1 MRGFIEYFY
10 RYAIA
15 ADLLMISLLIGGVVS
30 MGKVTSTFFPEVKS
44 KIINIQIVY
53 PGASP
58 EEIEEGIVIKIED
71 NLKGVAG
78 IDQVTSVSSEN
89 AASIIVETAHANE
102 TDEILQD
109 VKNAVDRISSFPT
122 GMEPPIIYKRDQIDL
137 AISFAVN
144 GDADLAT
151 LKRIARKVE
160 DDLREVEGISQ
171 VELNGFPDEEI
182 EVTLSEDKM
191 RSLNLS
197 FIEVA
202 AALRNSNIETT
213 GGKIRGENEELLIR
227 GRFKEYY
234 ARDLGDIVVRATD
247 DGRVIRL
254 ADIAEVKDKWSEDA
268 PSRNTFNGKPAVV
281 VNVSNLVGEN
291 LLFITDHVKNY
302 IDSWNEAGNEVR
314 LDIIDDRSVV
324 LQQRIDLLA
333 NNGIIG
339 FILVVIILALF
350 LNIRLAF
357 WVALAIPV
365 SFAGMFIIANMIGIT
380 INVVT
385 LFGMILVIGILVD
398 DGIVIAENIYS
409 QYEKG
414 KSRYQAAIDGTME
427 VLPAV
432 FSAIFTTIIAFSAF
446 YFVEGR
452 LGDFF
457 SEMATIVIFTL
468 IFSLVEGALIL
479 PAHIGHSKALN
490 RDNKPTWIERHMRQF
505 MDFMRFK
512 TYAPVLKFVMKNGL
526 FTFLVIVGI
535 FILTVVGGLGGGL
548 VKSTFFPFIEADNIS
563 VTLKLTSGTRES
575 ITQST
580 LDMIEEK
587 VWVVNEELK
596 AERAD
601 GLDVVLGVDKRLG
614 PTSYDGTINIILLDG
629 ETRNQRILEITDL
642 IRTKV
647 GPVYGAEAVSYGVAS
662 PFGRAI
668 SVSLLGNNLDELSS
682 ALEEVKAEME
692 QLSEIKDVIDNNQ
705 EGLQEVNVKLKP
717 KAYNLGLTVQEV
729 LSQLRQGFFGL
740 EVQRL
745 QRGIDE
751 VKVWLR
757 YSEVD
762 RSSIGRLETIRIRAA
777 NGEMYPL
784 NELADLEIKR
794 GIVAINHLNGA
805 REMQLSADVSNAGV
819 SASDVMTGIREFVP
833 GILSKYPSVKASFEG
848 QNRERL
854 KSQNSIQTVMPLV
867 FILML
872 LVIIMTFRSI
882 WQGLAVFLLIPFG
895 FIGVVFGHGVHGVQM
910 SFFSVLGIIALI
922 GILVNDALVF
932 VSAYNSNLKTGMT
945 VPEAIMETGLSRF
958 RPILLTSITT
968 VAGLA
973 PLILNKSFQAQFL
986 IPMALAVAYG
996 LLVATLLILVL
1007 LPVYLLAVNR
1017 LRRNIQW
1024 LRTGVM
1030 PSPEEVEPAVQEVMA
1045 MRAELEE
1052 GLNESNHE

>member
-1 MRGFIEYFY
+1 MRGIIEYFY

-15 ADLLMISLLIGGVVS
+15 ADLLMISLLIAGVVS
-30 MGKVTSTFFPEVKS
+30 MGKITSTFFPEVKS
-44 KIINIQIVY
+44 KVINIQIVY

-71 NLKGVAG
+71 NLKGVSG

-89 AASIIVETAHANE
+89 AASITVETAHANE

-122 GMEPPIIYKRDQIDL
+122 GMEPPIIFKRDQIDL

-144 GDADLAT
+144 GDADLPT

-182 EVTLSEDKM
+182 EVALSEDKL
-191 RSLNLS
+191 RALNLS
-197 FIEVA
+197 FGEVA
-202 AALRNSNIETT
+202 TALRNSNIETT

-234 ARDLGDIVVRATD
+234 ARDLKDIVVRATD
-247 DGRVIRL
+247 DGRIIRL
-254 ADIAEVKDKWSEDA
+254 GDIAEVKDKWSEDA

-291 LLFITDHVKNY
+291 LLFITDHVKDY
-302 IDSWNEAGNEVR
+302 IENWNEAGNEVR
-314 LDIIDDRSVV
+314 LDIIDDRSVT
-324 LQQRIDLLA
+324 LQQRMDLLTS
-333 NNGIIG
+333 NGIIG
-339 FILVVIILALF
+339 FILVIIILALF

-365 SFAGMFIIANMIGIT
+365 SFAGMFIVANMIGVT

-414 KSRYQAAIDGTME
+414 KSRYHAAIDGTLE

-457 SEMATIVIFTL
+457 SEMATIIIFTL

-490 RDNKPTWIERHMRQF
+490 RDNKPTLVERNMRKF
-505 MDFMRFK
+505 MDFLRYK
-512 TYAPVLKFVMKNGL
+512 SYAPVLKFVMNNGL
-526 FTFLVIVGI
+526 FTFIVIVGI

-548 VKSTFFPFIEADNIS
+548 VKSTFFPFIEGDNIS

-580 LDMIEEK
+580 LDMIEDR
-587 VWVVNEELK
+587 VWEVNNELK
-596 AERAD
+596 SERED

-642 IRTKV
+642 IRQRV
-647 GPVYGAEAVSYGVAS
+647 GPVYGAETIAYGVAS

-668 SVSLLGNNLDELSS
+668 SVSLLGNNLVELSA
-682 ALEEVKAEME
+682 ALEEVKSEMQ

-757 YSEVD
+757 YAEVD

-777 NGEMYPL
+777 NGELYPL
-784 NELADLEIKR
+784 NELAELEIER

-805 REMQLSADVSNAGV
+805 REMQLSADVSNSGV

-833 GILSKYPSVKASFEG
+833 GILIKYPSVKASYEG

-854 KSQNSIQTVMPLV
+854 KSQVSIQEVMPIV

-895 FIGVVFGHGVHGVQM
+895 FIGVVLGHGIHGVQM

-932 VSAYNSNLKTGMT
+932 VSAYNNNLKEGMK
-945 VPEAIMETGLSRF
+945 VREAILETGLSRF

-986 IPMALAVAYG
+986 IPMALTVAYG
-996 LLVATLLILVL
+996 LLVATVLILVL
-1007 LPVYLLAVNR
+1007 LPIYLLAINR
-1017 LRRNIQW
+1017 LRRNIHW
-1024 LRTGVM
+1024 LKTGEM
-1030 PSPEEVEPAVQEVMA
+1030 PSPEEVEPAVKELKVV
-1045 MRAELEE
+1045 LEE
-1052 GLNESNHE
+1052 SDHDQNEIQND